1 MNALRFPILFIGL
14 AALGGCSGGVETDIA
29 NNDSAAL
36 VKAIRLAN
44 ESPGH
49 DIIRLARNGLY
60 ILGGEAEAGLLLPNI
75 QGELTIEGNHAEIRG
90 YSAHPAAILH
100 IEDAARVTLRNLV
113 VAEGTDGAVR
123 NYGSLKL
130 ENVSIVDSSVRTLPA
145 IVLNHGY
152 IDASDTEIAYNLL
165 LGNRR
170 DAGTVLNYGEMDLEN
185 SSIHGNRAIGRH
197 RAVAVAG
204 GVLNFG
210 TITAKQL
217 RLEDNELAGDDLPR
231 LSFGGI
237 LNLGNGHFSGT
248 TSVDAVRDGRR
259 VEVLA
264 GL

>member
-1 MNALRFPILFIGL
+1 MKSFRVPVLLLGL
-14 AALGGCSGGVETDIA
+14 ATLAGCSKGVEIEVA

-36 VKAIRLAN
+36 VRAIRLAN
-44 ESPGH
+44 ETPGH
-49 DIIRLARNGLY
+49 HTIRLARNGLY

-75 QGELTIEGNHAEIRG
+75 RGELSIEGNYAEIRG

-100 IEDAARVTLRNLV
+100 IEDGARVELQNLV
-113 VAEGTDGAVR
+113 VAEGTDGAIR
-123 NYGSLKL
+123 NYGNLKL

-152 IDASDTEIAYNLL
+152 IEASDTEIAYNLL
-165 LGNRR
+165 LSNRR
-170 DAGTVLNYGEMDLEN
+170 DAGTVLNYGEMDLES
-185 SSIHGNRAIGRH
+185 SSIHGNRTIGRD
-197 RAVAVAG
+197 RAVAAAG

-210 TITAKQL
+210 RITANGL
-217 RLEDNELAGDDLPR
+217 LLEDNELPGDDIPS

-248 TSVDAVRDGRR
+248 TSAGAVRDARQAG
-259 VEVLA
+259 VLA

>member
-1 MNALRFPILFIGL
+1 
-14 AALGGCSGGVETDIA
+14 
-29 NNDSAAL
+29 
-36 VKAIRLAN
+36 
-44 ESPGH
+44 
-49 DIIRLARNGLY
+49 
-60 ILGGEAEAGLLLPNI
+60 LLPNI
-75 QGELTIEGNHAEIRG
+75 QGDLTIEGNHAEIRG
-90 YSAHPAAILH
+90 YSANPAAILH
-100 IEDAARVTLRNLV
+100 IEDGARVDLHNLV

-123 NYGSLKL
+123 NFGKLKL

-152 IDASDTEIAYNLL
+152 IEAFDTEIAYNLL

-170 DAGTVLNYGEMDLEN
+170 DAGTVLNYGEMDLES

-197 RAVAVAG
+197 RTVAVAG

-210 TITAKQL
+210 TITAKEL
-217 RLEDNELAGDDLPR
+217 LLEDNELPGDEVPS

-248 TSVDAVRDGRR
+248 ASAGAVRDARQVG
-259 VEVLA
+259 VLA